1 MKWIHNKYIE
11 KPKIKRLKSIDLLSK
26 LPFNAK
32 LDVIDTGRAFKGLGI
47 SYKVELVGKKVLLIQ
62 LESSKSNIKYIKSR
76 TSLDLLDET
85 KRFKYQITL
94 RVKKIQA
101 KRENWVFYCLFQL
114 NNGSNDTSSI

>member
-62 LESSKSNIKYIKSR
+62 LDSSKSNIKYIKSR
-76 TSLDLLDET
+76 RSLDLLDET

-114 NNGSNDTSSI
+114 NNGSNDTS